1 MALFERSKKKM
12 ATEDYGDE
20 GKTYVVV
27 LNSNN
32 KIGGTN
38 NQASFNVDY
47 SFLPKNYQY
56 YKMNYSFQSAGG
68 VYKDQIIEFGG
79 STSGNTL
86 TISAIETI
94 SGVTQFC
101 ALNARLFS
109 MMSNVAVPDNT
120 YITAYGSSSVGA
132 LGTYTLSQM
141 PLFDILSISA
151 TGTITSGSNV
161 VTFAASRTGLLG
173 MFITHTGGLTV
184 GTRIIGGSG
193 TTWYMNKVASS
204 TNTAQ
209 TMVMY
214 PAFQA
219 KLNFSTANIHMDFGC
234 KSYIYDNANNGPSQ
248 YVGVAQRYTQGTAS
262 NHFNLWH
269 EQMPSQ
275 ILNIHNS
282 TGVITTTIYNGD
294 DQASGGQQLM
304 TDISLGGIPTL
315 DFSPWIATISFTPIL
330 SSHIDTQSF

>member
-12 ATEDYGDE
+12 ANEDYGDE
-20 GKTYVVV
+20 GKSYVVV

-32 KIGGTN
+32 KTTGTN
-38 NQASFNVDY
+38 NQAQFNVDL
-47 SFLPKNYQY
+47 SFLPKNFQY

-86 TISAIETI
+86 TVSTYDTTI
-94 SGVTQFC
+94 TGQLCVAGATLT
-101 ALNARLFS
+101 AL
-109 MMSNVAVPDNT
+109 MSNVTFVQPNT
-120 YITAYGSSSVGA
+120 YIQSYGTGYGA

-141 PLFDILSISA
+141 PLFDILAVAA
-151 TGTITSGSNV
+151 TGTITASSNV
-161 VTFAASRTGLLG
+161 VIFSTSRSGLIG
-173 MFITHTGGLTV
+173 MFITYSGGLTA
-184 GTRIIGGSG
+184 GTRIIAGSG
-193 TTWYMNKVASS
+193 TTWYMNKVAST

-209 TMVMY
+209 TMNLY

-219 KLNFSTANIHMDFGC
+219 KLNYSTANIHMDFRC
-234 KSYIYDNANNGPSQ
+234 KSYIYDNSDNGPSS
-248 YVGVAQRYTQGTAS
+248 YVGVAQRYNQGTAS
-262 NHFNLWH
+262 NHFNLWW

-275 ILNIHNS
+275 ILNIYNF
-282 TGVITTTIYNGD
+282 TGVINTTIYNGD

-304 TDISLGGIPTL
+304 TDISLGGIPMN

>member
-1 MALFERSKKKM
+1 MALFEYSKKKQ
-12 ATEDYGDE
+12 AREDYGDE
-20 GKTYVVV
+20 GKSYVVV

-32 KIGGTN
+32 KTTGTN
-38 NQASFNVDY
+38 NQAQFNIDY
-47 SFLPKNYQY
+47 SFLPKNFQY

-68 VYKDQIIEFGG
+68 VYSDEIIEFGG
-79 STSGNTL
+79 STSGNIL
-86 TISAIETI
+86 TISVVETV

-101 ALNARLFS
+101 ALNSRLTS
-109 MMSNVAVPDNT
+109 MMSNVTVPNNT

-132 LGTYTLSQM
+132 LGTYTLSQT
-141 PLFDILSISA
+141 PASDILALSA
-151 TGTITSGSNV
+151 TGSLTSGSNV
-161 VTFAASRTGLLG
+161 ITFATSRTGILG
-173 MFITHTGGLTV
+173 MFVTHSTNLTA
-184 GTRIIGGSG
+184 GTRIIAGSG
-193 TTWYMNKVASS
+193 TTWYMNK
-204 TNTAQ
+204 TATGTHTSQ
-209 TMVMY
+209 TMNLY

-219 KLNFSTANIHMDFGC
+219 KLNNSTANIHMDFGC

-248 YVGVAQRYTQGTAS
+248 YIGVAQRYSHGTGS
-262 NHFNLWH
+262 NFFNLWY

-282 TGVITTTIYNGD
+282 TGVINTTIYNGD

-304 TDISLGGIPTL
+304 TDISLGGIPMN

>member
-20 GKTYVVV
+20 GKSYVVV

-32 KIGGTN
+32 KTTGTN
-38 NQASFNVDY
+38 NQAQFNIDY

-86 TISAIETI
+86 TISVVETVT
-94 SGVTQFC
+94 GVTQFC
-101 ALNARLFS
+101 ALNARLS
-109 MMSNVAVPDNT
+109 SLMSNVTVPNNT
-120 YITAYGSSSVGA
+120 YITAYGSSSVGL
-132 LGTYTLSQM
+132 LGTYTLSQT
-141 PLFDILSISA
+141 PASDILAVST
-151 TGTITSGSNV
+151 TGSLTSSSNV
-161 VTFAASRTGLLG
+161 ITFSTSRTGILG
-173 MFITHTGGLTV
+173 MFVTHSTNLTA
-184 GTRIIGGSG
+184 GTRIIAGSG
-193 TTWYMNKVASS
+193 TTWYMNKVATGSHTS
-204 TNTAQ
+204 Q
-209 TMVMY
+209 TMNLY

-219 KLNFSTANIHMDFGC
+219 KLNYSTANIHMDFGC

-248 YVGVAQRYTQGTAS
+248 YVGVAQRYTQGTGS
-262 NHFNLWH
+262 NHFNLWW

-282 TGVITTTIYNGD
+282 TGVINTSIYNGD
-294 DQASGGQQLM
+294 DQASGGSQLM
-304 TDISLGGIPTL
+304 TDISLGGIPMN

>member
-12 ATEDYGDE
+12 ANEDYGDE

-32 KIGGTN
+32 KTTGTN
-38 NQASFNVDY
+38 NQAQFNIDY
-47 SFLPKNYQY
+47 SFLPKNFQY

-86 TISAIETI
+86 TISVIETVI
-94 SGVTQFC
+94 GVTQFC
-101 ALNARLFS
+101 ALNARLSS
-109 MMSNVAVPDNT
+109 MMSNVTVPNNT

-132 LGTYTLSQM
+132 LGTYTLSQT
-141 PLFDILSISA
+141 PASDILGISG
-151 TGTITSGSNV
+151 TGSLTSGSNV
-161 VTFAASRTGLLG
+161 VTFTVGRTGLIG
-173 MFITHTGGLTV
+173 MFITHSTNLV
-184 GTRIIGGSG
+184 AGTRIIAGSG
-193 TTWYMNKVASS
+193 TTWYMNK
-204 TNTAQ
+204 TATGTHTTQ
-209 TMVMY
+209 TMNLY

-219 KLNFSTANIHMDFGC
+219 KLNYSTANIHMDFGC

-248 YVGVAQRYTQGTAS
+248 YVGVAQRYTQGTGS
-262 NHFNLWH
+262 NHFNLWW

-275 ILNIHNS
+275 ILSIHNS
-282 TGVITTTIYNGD
+282 TGVINTTIYNGD

-304 TDISLGGIPTL
+304 TDISLGGIPMN

-330 SSHIDTQSF
+330 SSHVDTQSF